1 MWLVVE
7 SGPER
12 GRAVQVGEDPVTIG
26 SAPGRTL
33 ELGGPRVAPLHAA
46 VRLGLTGKLE
56 LVPLDL
62 HAPLA
67 VDGRPLTGTVSI
79 HEGARIEVGA
89 VVLTLRATRPATP
102 AEPPGSRTGPAERP
116 STEPARRRRWPVP
129 WR

>member
-1 MWLVVE
+1 MWLIVE

-12 GRAVQVGEDPVTIG
+12 GRAVHVGEDPVTIG

-46 VRLGLTGKLE
+46 VRVGLTGKLE

-62 HAPLA
+62 HAPLS
-67 VDGRPLTGTVSI
+67 VDGHPLTGTVSLR
-79 HEGARIEVGA
+79 EGARIEVGA
-89 VVLTLRATRPATP
+89 VVLSLQAHRPAEVDP
-102 AEPPGSRTGPAERP
+102 EARTGPPERP
-116 STEPARRRRWPVP
+116 TAETRRRRWPVP

>member
-33 ELGGPRVAPLHAA
+33 ELGGARVAPLHAA
-46 VRLGLTGKLE
+46 VRIGLTGKLE

-62 HAPLA
+62 HAPLS
-67 VDGRPLTGTVSI
+67 VDGHPLTGTVSV

-89 VVLTLRATRPATP
+89 VVLTLRAHK
-102 AEPPGSRTGPAERP
+102 PPESRTGPAERP